1 MSSLYRTKFKADI
14 AQKIVD
20 NNANLSV
27 TGQQL
32 GTVMQSLFDWYNKIY
47 QSKLIS
53 IEPNVGSWS
62 KIVIVI
68 IVRSLA
74 QRLCKNTL
82 LQLTFDAI
90 FWSVDKFLHFFN
102 QDLLVYPS
110 YKSLP
115 QEHHKK
121 NAVSSKV
128 TDHLQLLSLT
138 WLIF

>member
-53 IEPNVGSWS
+53 IEPNVGS
-62 KIVIVI
+62 
-68 IVRSLA
+68 
-74 QRLCKNTL
+74 
-82 LQLTFDAI
+82 
-90 FWSVDKFLHFFN
+90 
-102 QDLLVYPS
+102 
-110 YKSLP
+110 
-115 QEHHKK
+115 
-121 NAVSSKV
+121 
-128 TDHLQLLSLT
+128 
-138 WLIF
+138 